1 MSTLTANP
9 LDPGLYGDAGP
20 ESNGLPHELYEYL
33 RTEAPCVWV
42 DLTDPGQIDGT
53 WLVSRYADVRDVAS
67 GNGGLFTVA
76 HGSTTHQFAQSNPKT
91 GRPSLLTMEKP
102 DHKRVRS
109 IVQDAFTPRV
119 VRLFEEQLRHRV
131 GVILDEVLP
140 LGTFDFVKGVAQR
153 LPVEAVGDLLGLPA
167 EHQAQALEW
176 TDMLA
181 APSDPRY
188 TPSPQARVDA
198 ANGLWS
204 LAMQLAGEKRARPDD
219 EAGRDIVSNLLPL
232 IGTDRLSVSEYQGLF
247 TTIVLG
253 GSETTRNNLS
263 HSLYAMLRQPG
274 LLAALRSPEVDWSL
288 AVDELTRWSSPV
300 IHFRRTATR
309 DVELHGQQIKEG
321 DPVAFLMA
329 AANFDKDQFQD
340 PLRVDI
346 SRYPNKHLSFGWG
359 EHFCLGAHLARLET
373 KIVLE
378 QLLARTSTIELAA
391 PIDYA
396 RNATVHGVTRLE
408 ITVG

>member
-1 MSTLTANP
+1 
-9 LDPGLYGDAGP
+9 
-20 ESNGLPHELYEYL
+20 
-33 RTEAPCVWV
+33 
-42 DLTDPGQIDGT
+42 
-53 WLVSRYADVRDVAS
+53 
-67 GNGGLFTVA
+67 
-76 HGSTTHQFAQSNPKT
+76 
-91 GRPSLLTMEKP
+91 ME
-102 DHKRVRS
+102 
-109 IVQDAFTPRV
+109 
-119 VRLFEEQLRHRV
+119 
-131 GVILDEVLP
+131 
-140 LGTFDFVKGVAQR
+140 
-153 LPVEAVGDLLGLPA
+153 
-167 EHQAQALEW
+167 
-176 TDMLA
+176 
-181 APSDPRY
+181 
-188 TPSPQARVDA
+188 
-198 ANGLWS
+198 
-204 LAMQLAGEKRARPDD
+204 LAGQKRSRPDD
-219 EAGRDIVSNLLPL
+219 ESGRDIVSNLLPL

-263 HSLYAMLRQPG
+263 HSLYAILRQPG
-274 LLAALRSPEVDWSL
+274 LLAALRSPEVDWSR

-329 AANFDKDQFQD
+329 AANFDNDQFQD
-340 PLRVDI
+340 PLHVDV